1 MNANDWLARL
11 RGSRFDSAALSLKDL
26 LNIPLVRKLESGS
39 GKVLVPMHGLLHP
52 LDDLSAGYESVLAM
66 AADVMAGALGTVHDL
81 SHASGIV
88 LLDEIDAHLHP
99 RWKMR
104 IVQSLRATFSAMQFI
119 VTTHEPLCLRGIN
132 EQEVVVLQREGDEV
146 RYIDNLP
153 SPSDLR
159 VDQLL
164 TSELF
169 GLHTALDPKID
180 ADFDVYYRL
189 LAKGERLTKREQA
202 KLAGLR
208 KKLPP
213 IRIVQMLGDT
223 KREQLVYEAVDQFLA
238 DTLVQK
244 SERQA
249 DTLRADLNQM
259 RDDVKRRIADIW
271 QGAV

>member
-1 MNANDWLARL
+1 L
-11 RGSRFDSAALSLKDL
+11 R
-26 LNIPLVRKLESGS
+26 
-39 GKVLVPMHGLLHP
+39 
-52 LDDLSAGYESVLAM
+52 
-66 AADVMAGALGTVHDL
+66 
-81 SHASGIV
+81 HASGIV

-104 IVQSLRATFSAMQFI
+104 IVESLRATFSSMQFI
-119 VTTHEPLCLRGIN
+119 VTTHEPLCLRGVH
-132 EQEVVVLQREGDEV
+132 EKEVVLLRREGDEV
-146 RYIDNLP
+146 SYIDNLP

-164 TSELF
+164 TSDLF

-189 LAKGERLTKREQA
+189 LAKGERLTTREQA
-202 KLAGLR
+202 KLTSLR

-238 DTLVQK
+238 NALVQK
-244 SERQA
+244 SQSQA
-249 DTLRADLNQM
+249 DSLRADMDQM

-271 QGAV
+271 QGVE